1 MSNKLIWME
10 VWGGEEDN
18 NATQLFVRGQSNGD
32 VLVVVTSLGT
42 QTMFTNNRKF
52 DDYDQAVAWL
62 TENKFHL
69 TAPRHS
75 FE

>member
-1 MSNKLIWME
+1 MSSKLIWME
-10 VWGGEEDN
+10 VWSGEEDKN
-18 NATQLFVRGQSNGD
+18 TQLFVRGQSNGD
-32 VLVVVTSLGT
+32 ILVVVTSLGT

-52 DDYDQAVAWL
+52 EDYVQAEAWL